1 MITVK
6 VKHENGLDSQFV
18 DLIVSDD
25 RLHLL
30 FLLNMLEKNSL
41 VVWYEVMRSSGTSFD
56 VITNLKDEFDFSSSD
71 ESSHALLRR
80 YGFRYLVCLTNVI

>member
-1 MITVK
+1 MIIVK
-6 VKHENGLDSQFV
+6 VKHETGLEQEFLDIV
-18 DLIVSDD
+18 VSDN

-56 VITNLKDEFDFSSSD
+56 VITNLKDEFDFS
-71 ESSHALLRR
+71 
-80 YGFRYLVCLTNVI
+80 NVLFPKFKPNKNATRLS